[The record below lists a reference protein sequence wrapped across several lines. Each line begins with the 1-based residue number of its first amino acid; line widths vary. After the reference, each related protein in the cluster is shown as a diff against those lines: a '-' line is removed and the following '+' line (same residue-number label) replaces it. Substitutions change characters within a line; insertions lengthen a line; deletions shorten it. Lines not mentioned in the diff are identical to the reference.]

1 VSTSPSTSWLKGF
14 VDLDAKGFV
23 LTDSDLGDVGFEP
36 LPFES
41 SPRGNLRGRRCPV
54 TVDETCCRSGGRRF
68 QRDSFGSSKARADDD
83 LKV

>member
-1 VSTSPSTSWLKGF
+1 VLVFGPRSAVGSTMLAIAF
-14 VDLDAKGFV
+14 
-23 LTDSDLGDVGFEP
+23 
-36 LPFES
+36 
-41 SPRGNLRGRRCPV
+41 